1 MTTDSNAALRLP
13 GRLPVTMLPVTM
25 LIEVITD
32 PDAKPPS
39 SFHAGHCP
47 EPF

>member
-1 MTTDSNAALRLP
+1 MTTDSNAALGLP
-13 GRLPVTMLPVTM
+13 GRLPVTM

-32 PDAKPPS
+32 PDAKPPIG
-39 SFHAGHCP
+39 FHAGHCP

>member
-1 MTTDSNAALRLP
+1 MTTDSDAAFRLP
-13 GRLPVTMLPVTM
+13 GRLPVTL
-25 LIEVITD
+25 LIEVITA
-32 PDAKPPS
+32 PDAKPPI